1 MRDLP
6 DVKVFPG
13 ALIDDMHKSFEVVC
27 AKLGLA
33 PQSDKATALVVSKI
47 VELANAGRKRRRSY
61 GRDATVLRSPW
72 ARARSAATR
81 IVPRSKRECRL
92 ATLDPETRFRP
103 KEPYVDTGLRASVPK
118 AEEYRKHAEECR
130 MLAGRSHA
138 PEERD
143 MLLNMDKTWD
153 SLAQGREAQ
162 IA

>member
-61 GRDATVLRSPW
+61 GRDATVLRSP
-72 ARARSAATR
+72 
-81 IVPRSKRECRL
+81 
-92 ATLDPETRFRP
+92 
-103 KEPYVDTGLRASVPK
+103 
-118 AEEYRKHAEECR
+118 
-130 MLAGRSHA
+130 
-138 PEERD
+138 
-143 MLLNMDKTWD
+143 
-153 SLAQGREAQ
+153 
-162 IA
+162 